1 MASLVEISSVFLII
15 LGILFPSSAAANEGN
30 GTISSAGVYV
40 KVLGQSGKIMMSR
53 SENIES
59 DENRVTVEMDEIKE
73 TDLSGNPVGAGGS
86 PATKHSFNT
95 FANQQFE
102 YSEVG
107 DGEFENISAKTFN
120 FSATIDNG
128 AKLVVDVYIF
138 TENGTYS
145 LNGENTTVSEGTVK
159 FNIFIENWKFCGD
172 TGVTC
177 SKGSTTEIGKY
188 VDFTIAIKGKGA
200 APQKKTGG
208 GKKTTADEYDLGSGS
223 SVIISDKVQYDGN
236 GDWVPTP
243 TGYPKLE
250 QKGSK
255 TLFVFR
261 FDKFSKSVL
270 YDPQVDLGKSPDT
283 PETPTMEKET
293 NAEGVWVKVLG
304 KSGKIQVGNRQNP
317 SQDPNRITIE
327 FSELKEKKTDGSDI
341 KDNKHRFNNF
351 AVTDFQFSPPM
362 DAEFMNLTV
371 KKFTFNA
378 TLNEEGA
385 MLETEVLI
393 FREDGEITLGNETT
407 MVKKGNM
414 KFSTTIKDWKFCGQG
429 GTTCSS
435 SEVGEF
441 LDFGMTIKGKGT
453 PKKKPSSDKGNAEE
467 YDLGEDSSVV
477 MSRKVKYNTDDW
489 TTMASG
495 YPMVVTQGSKQ
506 IFYIRLNKFTG
517 TAYYDPTVIYNTD
530 GINGSPRNSV
540 SLFACFLS
548 VFICVFLF

>member
-1 MASLVEISSVFLII
+1 MAKLLEISSFFLII
-15 LGILFPSSAAANEGN
+15 LGILFPSAAAADEGN
-30 GTISSAGVYV
+30 GTISGAGVYV

-73 TDLSGNPVGAGGS
+73 TDLSGNPVGAGGA

-223 SVIISDKVQYDGN
+223 SVIISDKVRLQI
-236 GDWVPTP
+236 
-243 TGYPKLE
+243 
-250 QKGSK
+250 SII
-255 TLFVFR
+255 
-261 FDKFSKSVL
+261 L
-270 YDPQVDLGKSPDT
+270 Y
-283 PETPTMEKET
+283 
-293 NAEGVWVKVLG
+293 
-304 KSGKIQVGNRQNP
+304 
-317 SQDPNRITIE
+317 
-327 FSELKEKKTDGSDI
+327 
-341 KDNKHRFNNF
+341 
-351 AVTDFQFSPPM
+351 
-362 DAEFMNLTV
+362 
-371 KKFTFNA
+371 
-378 TLNEEGA
+378 
-385 MLETEVLI
+385 
-393 FREDGEITLGNETT
+393 
-407 MVKKGNM
+407 
-414 KFSTTIKDWKFCGQG
+414 
-429 GTTCSS
+429 
-435 SEVGEF
+435 
-441 LDFGMTIKGKGT
+441 
-453 PKKKPSSDKGNAEE
+453 
-467 YDLGEDSSVV
+467 
-477 MSRKVKYNTDDW
+477 
-489 TTMASG
+489 
-495 YPMVVTQGSKQ
+495 
-506 IFYIRLNKFTG
+506 
-517 TAYYDPTVIYNTD
+517 IYNSRY
-530 GINGSPRNSV
+530 GRY
-540 SLFACFLS
+540 FLS
-548 VFICVFLF
+548 VFFSI